1 MTTDST
7 ASGWYIRR
15 RDGDTVLQAG
25 PLTWEEVRAHARAGA
40 FDVDDLVRDP
50 LCPDWVPAGLVPG
63 LFPPPNVATAPRP
76 VAAASAQPEPEP
88 QPEPGPEPETETEPQ
103 PDTEPQPHEEPQ
115 SEAMVAPQPEMAPAP
130 EASTEIEAQPTPEV
144 RPDQEARPEPTPE
157 VPASDK
163 RRGPLFYPV
172 LVLVVAIVVI
182 CAATA
187 AYFLFLSDFD
197 DDATGALSPIISTAT
212 CSAPEIW
219 GLEDIEIKPLAW
231 GSV

>member
-15 RDGDTVLQAG
+15 TDGDTVLQAG

-63 LFPPPNVATAPRP
+63 LFPPPSVPTAPRP
-76 VAAASAQPEPEP
+76 VAAASAQPEP
-88 QPEPGPEPETETEPQ
+88 QPEPKPEPEPEPQ
-103 PDTEPQPHEEPQ
+103 PDTEPQPDPEPQ
-115 SEAMVAPQPEMAPAP
+115 PARRRSRMVAPQPEMAPAP
-130 EASTEIEAQPTPEV
+130 EASTEIEAQTTQEV

-219 GLEDIEIKPLAW
+219 GLESIEIKPLEW

>member
-15 RDGDTVLQAG
+15 TDGDTVLQAG
-25 PLTWEEVRAHARAGA
+25 PLTWEEIRAHARAGA

-63 LFPPPNVATAPRP
+63 LFPPPSVATAPRP
-76 VAAASAQPEPEP
+76 VAAASAQPEPQPEPNQSLNPSRSPNRSLNPEP
-88 QPEPGPEPETETEPQ
+88 QPE
-103 PDTEPQPHEEPQ
+103 D
-115 SEAMVAPQPEMAPAP
+115 AVAPQPEMVPAP

-144 RPDQEARPEPTPE
+144 RPDQEAQPEPTPE
-157 VPASDK
+157 VPASDETTGSPLLPRSGSG
-163 RRGPLFYPV
+163 RRDRGDMRR
-172 LVLVVAIVVI
+172 A
-182 CAATA
+182 A

-219 GLEDIEIKPLAW
+219 GLEGIEIEPLEW